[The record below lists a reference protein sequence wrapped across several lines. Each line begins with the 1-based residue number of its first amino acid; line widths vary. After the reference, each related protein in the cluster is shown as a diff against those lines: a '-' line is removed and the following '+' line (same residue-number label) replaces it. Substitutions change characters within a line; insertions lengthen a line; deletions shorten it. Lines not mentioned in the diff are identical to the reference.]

1 MAPKYNLISEKLKK
15 LQKTDWVDDQPP
27 KKT

>member
-1 MAPKYNLISEKLKK
+1 MAPKYNLISKKLEKLK
-15 LQKTDWVDDQPP
+15 KTDWVDDQPP